1 MEVCIGLISVF
12 IALWVFSLIIA
23 PRKTI
28 KSLKEIWRKLKR
40 RLAALPTWAWFL
52 IVFVA
57 LAGALLIGFLLLVIS
72 TT

>member
-28 KSLKEIWRKLKR
+28 KSLKEIWRSLKR

-72 TT
+72 TI

>member
-28 KSLKEIWRKLKR
+28 KSLKEVWRKLKR
-40 RLAALPTWAWFL
+40 RLATLPTWAWFL